1 MKIFAILLL
10 LCNFSYKYV
19 NFYKILN
26 IININYNFNKKKFIK
41 FFINFWN
48 NNNTKKFY

>member
-1 MKIFAILLL
+1 MNL
-10 LCNFSYKYV
+10 NFFKYKKLYIS
-19 NFYKILN
+19 YKILN